1 PSELLNAVLLALGQ
15 SIEASTPLSRA
26 SHEAPTRRLRVLVAE
41 DNAVNQRVIV
51 RLLEKL
57 GHIPV
62 LAYNGQEAVE
72 AYERH
77 PFDAVLMDVQMPVMD
92 GLAATRAIRESET
105 QKPGRR
111 RIPIMALTAYAMRGD
126 RERCLEAGMDDYLT
140 KPVKPEELSAALNRL
155 VENADEAT

>member
-1 PSELLNAVLLALGQ
+1 
-15 SIEASTPLSRA
+15 
-26 SHEAPTRRLRVLVAE
+26 
-41 DNAVNQRVIV
+41 
-51 RLLEKL
+51 
-57 GHIPV
+57 
-62 LAYNGQEAVE
+62 E

-105 QKPGRR
+105 QNPGRR

-140 KPVKPEELSAALNRL
+140 KPVKPEELSAALNRPA
-155 VENADEAT
+155 ENADEATGGDAAPAEGATAARSSSTPHHDGAIQAGSRSERVASGAAPVPVVSSDAAPEAGFDFSAALNYV